1 MSSPFEQKISK
12 DRLFDNDQADGYV
25 SRQVNGWLKRYLK
38 AKTDDIPSIEF
49 VGQWLIDNM
58 PAETKPTIIHNDYK
72 YDNLVL
78 HPSDPAIAVA
88 VLDWEMCTIGC
99 PLMDLGTTLAYWV
112 DPDDPSPM
120 HMMPFGPTALPGNLS
135 RDGVVEAYAQLTAK
149 DIGDPVFYYAYG
161 LFKVAGIAQQIYAR
175 FANGLTQDP
184 RFAMMIEAVK
194 MVGQQA
200 QQAIQNKRISQLY
213 T

>member
-1 MSSPFEQKISK
+1 
-12 DRLFDNDQADGYV
+12 
-25 SRQVNGWLKRYLK
+25 
-38 AKTDDIPSIEF
+38 
-49 VGQWLIDNM
+49 
-58 PAETKPTIIHNDYK
+58 
-72 YDNLVL
+72 
-78 HPSDPAIAVA
+78 
-88 VLDWEMCTIGC
+88 
-99 PLMDLGTTLAYWV
+99 MDLGTTLAYWV
-112 DPDDPSPM
+112 DPDDPAPM

-213 T
+213 R